1 MVHEVHGSRRVPILR
16 SILVGAG
23 DLGTQSQHGR
33 RIYENPSRLADFGGR
48 ALCHFHSPCLH
59 HDKRFSDDLR
69 RVLPILALHDFF
81 RDDTDAENGGS
92 CGTIRN
98 KNSGA
103 KVSEFYFLVTIAKLS
118 SPAPPQ
124 IRNAAL
130 VSLITVSA
138 DLGTLFECARG
149 VDREVPVRGGSRGA
163 SALGFVEYC
172 QQPVVHLAQPRRP
185 LGFNQLQRYILRPGL
200 SSQATEAGKQH
211 FRPP

>member
-33 RIYENPSRLADFGGR
+33 RIHENPSRLADFGGR

-118 SPAPPQ
+118 SPASPQSIQSQLRNCGRCPP
-124 IRNAAL
+124 
-130 VSLITVSA
+130 
-138 DLGTLFECARG
+138 GG
-149 VDREVPVRGGSRGA
+149 RGGKRARPSG
-163 SALGFVEYC
+163 
-172 QQPVVHLAQPRRP
+172 RRAFFAEQADFSP
-185 LGFNQLQRYILRPGL
+185 LLPDP
-200 SSQATEAGKQH
+200 A
-211 FRPP
+211 RPPPAREPPTLSLPRT